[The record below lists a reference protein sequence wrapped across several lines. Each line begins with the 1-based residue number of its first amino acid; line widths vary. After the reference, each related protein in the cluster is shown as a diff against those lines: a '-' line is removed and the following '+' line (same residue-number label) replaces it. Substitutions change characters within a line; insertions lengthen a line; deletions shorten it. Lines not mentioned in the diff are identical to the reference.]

1 MSRRAMRYLQRYEN
15 LLTEAERLNDERNY
29 LLNIAKGTK
38 AMALKADIV
47 QASVGGDLLADA
59 VIRYT
64 AIEQEIEEALLRSV
78 EARHEIEQTVRAIKD
93 TRLSDV
99 LYYRYIRLIPL
110 HSVGDYMRKPNG
122 KRYSYQHIR
131 RLHADGIK
139 AVDDILAEKT
149 P

>member
-1 MSRRAMRYLQRYEN
+1 MRYVQRYET

-38 AMALKADIV
+38 AMSLKSDIV
-47 QASVGGDLLADA
+47 QASVSGDLLADA

-64 AIEQEIEEALLRSV
+64 AIEKEIEEALLRSV

>member
-1 MSRRAMRYLQRYEN
+1 MRYLQRYER

-38 AMALKADIV
+38 AMALKADVV
-47 QASVGGDLLADA
+47 QSSGSGDLLGDA

-64 AIEQEIEEALLRSV
+64 VIEEEIQDTLIQSV

-110 HSVGDYMRKPNG
+110 HSVGDYMLKPNG
-122 KRYSYQHIR
+122 RRYSYQHIR

-139 AVDDILAEKT
+139 AVDDLINSKKT